1 MSAASSFHRVSG
13 SGSRPAPTTGN
24 GDGRGAIGVTAG
36 PGCVIG
42 RDALG
47 ALARGGNL
55 VFAARR
61 FGFADFFACGR
72 LDATFFLRAGAA
84 RFFFNFAT
92 FFLALRFFAMIVSS

>member
-1 MSAASSFHRVSG
+1 LPSG
-13 SGSRPAPTTGN
+13 ELVGRSPGTDEGN
-24 GDGRGAIGVTAG
+24 GDGRGSIGVTAG

-47 ALARGGNL
+47 ALPRGGNV

-61 FGFADFFACGR
+61 FGFAGFFAARR

-84 RFFFNFAT
+84 RFFDFPTFFLVV
-92 FFLALRFFAMIVSS
+92 FFLALRFFAMFSS